1 MVAALAISND
11 LGEQMT
17 AGMGP
22 AFGVNPKY
30 AYEAGVA
37 SCEGSCL
44 TLFTERQTGNGKALA
59 L

>member
-1 MVAALAISND
+1 MSND
-11 LGEQMT
+11 LGEQV
-17 AGMGP
+17 AAAPRMGP

-44 TLFTERQTGNGKALA
+44 TLFTERQTGNGKALG